1 MNFHAKKELPMHFLA
16 WKFKYWQ
23 ELFLIWGDI
32 FLKFWNTV
40 MSVLFL
46 PLMEIRDK
54 DWNFYLGLEIVV
66 HRVIFFFP
74 NPFDS
79 HFPYTSDAVAKFVS
93 SGYEKMI
100 EKSRLPIWKCT
111 TTKNIKPSVT
121 NLKTK
126 KNFMRRKIGKSSFAK
141 QKV

>member
-1 MNFHAKKELPMHFLA
+1 
-16 WKFKYWQ
+16 
-23 ELFLIWGDI
+23 
-32 FLKFWNTV
+32 

-66 HRVIFFFP
+66 HRVIFFP

-100 EKSRLPIWKCT
+100 EKSRLPIQKCT

-126 KNFMRRKIGKSSFAK
+126 KNFMRKKIGKSSFAK
-141 QKV
+141 QKVQQKKKLGSIFPSSLIKAQCLKIYLKMSHLNFCAKNTP

>member
-1 MNFHAKKELPMHFLA
+1 
-16 WKFKYWQ
+16 
-23 ELFLIWGDI
+23 
-32 FLKFWNTV
+32 
-40 MSVLFL
+40 MSVSVLFRFL
-46 PLMEIRDK
+46 PLMAIRDK
-54 DWNFYLGLEIVV
+54 DWNFYLGLEIVEGSGD
-66 HRVIFFFP
+66 FFP

-126 KNFMRRKIGKSSFAK
+126 KNFMRSHKKIGKSTFAW